1 MATTTTN
8 LGLTKPA
15 TSDNVDI
22 TVINTNMDKLDT
34 AVAVIPN
41 SLAIISSGYTHAAIA
56 SGQYVY
62 VRNHSSLADGL
73 YQALTAIAANA
84 TLSTSNL
91 RSVSG
96 GGLNEL
102 RNTLLYRE
110 HITCTPANNLSAGQY
125 GYYEVPVTYAKNKNI
140 IATTITLGHPGVA
153 GGYSLNGGY
162 VNTIDF
168 VYVGYYTPRAI
179 TAANAD
185 FVVDIVYTDFPL
197 TTNSHNETI

>member
-22 TVINTNMDKLDT
+22 TVINTNMDKLDAT
-34 AVAVIPN
+34 IA
-41 SLAIISSGYTHAAIA
+41 LDKTAIA
-56 SGQYVY
+56 IFANSSSHPAIGNGQYVY
-62 VRNHSSLADGL
+62 VYAHATLPEGL
-73 YQALTAIAANA
+73 YQASAAIAANA
-84 TLSTSNL
+84 ALSTSNL

-96 GGLNEL
+96 GGLNAL
-102 RNTLLYRE
+102 RNTMLYRE
-110 HITCTPANNLSAGQY
+110 HIICTPSNNLTAGQY
-125 GYYEVPVTYAKNKNI
+125 GYYEVPVTYAKGKNI
-140 IATTITLGHPGVA
+140 ISTSITLVHPGVA

-162 VNTIDF
+162 INTLNL

-185 FVVDIVYTDFPL
+185 FVVDIVYTDFPM
-197 TTNSHNETI
+197 TENAHNETI